1 MNTSRKIIAGL
12 AARAFKRLLWCLGI
26 LIAML
31 VICGC
36 GDFFAEKAT
45 ELQAQSILH
54 DLSRIRPVAEP
65 NVPLPYIY
73 KQPSKIIETK
83 KGLKLL
89 YFTKYHTV
97 EEFAGSAD
105 TPGLIQ
111 QQFGYQV
118 SQNPATNQLI
128 VECPTR
134 EETETI
140 LEFLNQVDVPP
151 VQVKIDCLVSEL
163 YADVTMDWETTIK
176 IENLLGEKIVLGGKT
191 VDGVLLP
198 AFPGASLRDE
208 ARELIGLKV
217 GYSRNLGVAGHEFRA
232 LVDLLV
238 SRGYLKILMNPTLE
252 VVNGKTAL
260 IEARDFVPLPKEVV
274 PKDVEPYMT
283 TEYQWVVD
291 SLQITPH
298 VFADG
303 FIGLETTAQIGS
315 KSTPEGVKQ
324 IPIITERKIE
334 NKENRIRQGESL
346 IIGGIR
352 KSEQRSVIRGVPFLK
367 EIPLL
372 GILFSSKDYEDRAK
386 EVIFIITPT
395 ISSGGIPY
403 EEMVEDIRKKH
414 AMPEYKG
421 GLKEIFTDP
430 FGTGAYT
437 DYVEQKAAEAEF
449 ERFKAELEKVEAA
462 GEIGKMKDE
471 LLKAAEDVL
480 AEKQKAAR
488 TAREARMAQQHA
500 QKAKAQAESDK
511 QVSQAERDKAE
522 AEAEKAREKAQKAE
536 EEAKKAKERAQKAE
550 QQLLELKQ
558 KEKETEPIEDK
569 SEADKN

>member
-1 MNTSRKIIAGL
+1 MNGNSQKFGCSQRIIAAL
-12 AARAFKRLLWCLGI
+12 AVAGMMA
-26 LIAML
+26 
-31 VICGC
+31 ICGC

-45 ELQAQSILH
+45 ELQAQSILQ
-54 DLSRIRPVAEP
+54 DLSRIETVAEP
-65 NVPLPYIY
+65 NAPLPYIY
-73 KQPSKIIETK
+73 RQPPKIIETK
-83 KGLKLL
+83 KGVKLL
-89 YFTKYHTV
+89 YFTKHHTV
-97 EEFAGSAD
+97 EEFAGSGGA
-105 TPGLIQ
+105 PGLIQ
-111 QQFGYQV
+111 QQFEYRV

-134 EETETI
+134 EDTETVI
-140 LEFLNQVDVPP
+140 EFLKQVDVPP
-151 VQVKIDCLVSEL
+151 IQVKIDCLVSEL

-176 IENLLGEKIVLGGKT
+176 IENLLGEEFTLGGKT
-191 VDGVLLP
+191 VDGVLKP

-217 GYSRNLGVAGHEFRA
+217 GYSKNLGVAGHEFRA

-252 VVNGKTAL
+252 VVNGKTAR

-291 SLQITPH
+291 SLEITPH

-324 IPIITERKIE
+324 IPIITERKIQ

-352 KSEQRSVIRGVPFLK
+352 KSEERSVIRGVPLLK
-367 EIPLL
+367 DIPLL

-403 EEMVEDIRKKH
+403 EEMIEKVRKKH
-414 AMPEYKG
+414 AIPEYKG
-421 GLKEIFTDP
+421 GLEEVFTDP
-430 FGTGAYT
+430 FGIGAYT
-437 DYVEQKAAEAEF
+437 DYVEQKAAETEF
-449 ERFKAELEKVEAA
+449 ERFKAELEKVEAI
-462 GEIGKMKDE
+462 EEVSQMKDR

-480 AEKQKAAR
+480 AEKRKAAR
-488 TAREARMAQQHA
+488 AVREA
-500 QKAKAQAESDK
+500 QKAQQQAEKATKQAESDK
-511 QVSQAERDKAE
+511 QNSQAEKNRAKAE
-522 AEAEKAREKAQKAE
+522 VEKAREKAQKAE
-536 EEAKKAKERAQKAE
+536 AEAQKAKERAKKAE
-550 QQLLELKQ
+550 EQLAELKQ
-558 KEKETEPIEDK
+558 KAQETKPPEDK
-569 SEADKN
+569 TETDNN